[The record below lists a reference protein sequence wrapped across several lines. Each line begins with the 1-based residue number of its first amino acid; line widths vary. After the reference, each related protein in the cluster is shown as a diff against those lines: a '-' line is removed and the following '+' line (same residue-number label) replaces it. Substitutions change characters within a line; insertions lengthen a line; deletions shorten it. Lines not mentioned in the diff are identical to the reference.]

1 MEFKVDLNHQELAS
15 AVAGEVLKILKPL
28 LEKGTGEDIIF
39 DVEGLAEY
47 LRVPVSWVYN
57 KNTLKELP
65 HFKAGKYSRFR
76 KRDVDRWVKSQ
87 TRTPVP
93 PLKIVKK

>member
-15 AVAGEVLKILKPL
+15 AIAGEVLKVLKPL
-28 LEKGTGEDIIF
+28 LEKGTGEDTIF
-39 DVEGLAEY
+39 DVEGLADY

-76 KRDVDRWVKSQ
+76 KKDIDQWVKSQ
-87 TRTPVP
+87 TRMPVP
-93 PLKIVKK
+93 SLKIVKK

>member
-1 MEFKVDLNHQELAS
+1 MELKIDFSLTELAS
-15 AVAGEVLKILKPL
+15 AVAGEVLRVLRPL
-28 LEKGTGEDIIF
+28 LEKGTGEDTIF
-39 DVEGLAEY
+39 DVEGLANY

-76 KRDVDRWVKSQ
+76 KRDIDQWVKSQ
-87 TRTPVP
+87 TRLPVP